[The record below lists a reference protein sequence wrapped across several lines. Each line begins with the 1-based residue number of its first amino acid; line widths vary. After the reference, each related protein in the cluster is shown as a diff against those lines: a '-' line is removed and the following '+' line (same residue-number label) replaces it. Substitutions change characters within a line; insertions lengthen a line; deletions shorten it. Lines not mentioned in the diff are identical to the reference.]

1 MQNILKFINMR
12 ELKILRQV
20 TPRSIESV
28 NTYLSEIAKTPLL
41 STEDEVEL
49 AQRIRNGDS
58 SALQKL
64 VNANLRFAF
73 SVAKQYQNQGLDL
86 SDLTNEANA
95 GLIEAAE
102 RFDETRGFKFISYA
116 VNWIRQ
122 SILKALAEQTRNVY
136 VPMNHQRTLKVI
148 DKIQERN
155 FAMNGDILSLEEL
168 SEVSGFTIAVII
180 NAISA
185 FGHKETSL
193 DRSFNDVEGANCLL
207 DVLIDADSLNP
218 EKNLI
223 DESLRIDIERTLST
237 LKEREVYVLRSFYG
251 IGCTVKSKEEIA
263 KRIGVDIPRLLQF
276 LLEIKKKI
284 KNSHRGDVLRT
295 YFELIN

>member
-1 MQNILKFINMR
+1 MR

-28 NTYLSEIAKTPLL
+28 NTYLSEISKTPLL
-41 STEDEVEL
+41 TIDDEIEL

-58 SALQKL
+58 DALQKL

-73 SVAKQYQNQGLDL
+73 SVAKQYQNQGLELPDL
-86 SDLTNEANA
+86 INEANS

-116 VNWIRQ
+116 VNWVRQ

-155 FAMNGDILSLEEL
+155 FTMKGDVLSIEEL
-168 SEVSGFTIAVII
+168 SEVSGFTVVVIMK
-180 NAISA
+180 AISA

-193 DRSFNDVEGANCLL
+193 NRSFNDIEGANCLL
-207 DVLIDADSLNP
+207 DVLIDSDSLSP

-223 DESLRIDIERTLST
+223 DQSLRIDIEKMLST
-237 LKEREVYVLRSFYG
+237 LKEREEYVLRNIYG
-251 IGCTVKSKEEIA
+251 IGCVAKSKEEIA
-263 KRIGVDIPRLLQF
+263 NKIGVDIPRLHQL
-276 LLEIKKKI
+276 LLEIKRKI

-295 YFELIN
+295 YFDLIN